1 MGSLNPREIPQASRC
16 TRPKVV
22 LGLLVLLAVISCTL
36 YGGVAALS
44 RRFYYG
50 SPEAERPI
58 IWVLALFAAAFF
70 VYLIAI
76 WVAARAKQNRWL
88 LGVVLLS
95 SLAFR
100 VTLLPSTPIQE
111 IDIYRYLW
119 DGAVSSKGVSP
130 FRYSPQQIR
139 DASADQRREEDLTR
153 LVQMRDSSPSLDTIL
168 NRIHYPQVPTVYPPV
183 SQAVFAGA
191 ALTTPENATVEGRLI
206 VMKIWLSAFDMLT
219 LVLVVGLL
227 RLTGLPI
234 GLSVIYGWCPLLMKE
249 FSNSGHLDAIP
260 VFLTALFACLLA
272 RLCLSNRQ
280 GKTELNETTT
290 GASRRTEPVSSRWYS
305 RPALIAVTAA
315 IVLALGVGAKLYPIV
330 LAPLLAACA
339 VRHVGWRTA
348 AVTMLAFASVM
359 VLIMWPMAPPLVQNG
374 ADETAQ
380 GPTAESDAEADTRL
394 GASDPSLGLK
404 TFLRRWEMNDFL
416 FLLLIENL
424 KVPRVDSEP
433 ADANAERKTAWFLV
447 VPRSLRETLNE
458 RITGELDTEELN
470 PHEIEVIR
478 WEASFLIARTV
489 TASVFLVLAG
499 WFAWRV
505 FRSTDRLAW
514 LEYSF
519 LTLAWFWLLCPTQNP
534 WYWTW
539 MLPLLPFAR
548 SRVWLAM
555 SGLVLLYYLRFWF
568 GYHFSDTPVMGTGYH
583 GLAFFDL
590 VMTWIEYAPW
600 FLCLTVEYLWSNWRR
615 KGECSIS

>member
-1 MGSLNPREIPQASRC
+1 MGSPDQIGIRSASRC
-16 TRPKVV
+16 TRPKAALVV
-22 LGLLVLLAVISCTL
+22 LILFAGISCTL

-76 WVAARAKQNRWL
+76 WVAAIAKQDRWL
-88 LGVVLLS
+88 LGVVLVS

-100 VTLLPSTPIQE
+100 ITLLPSTPIQE
-111 IDIYRYLW
+111 VDIYRYLW
-119 DGAVSSKGVSP
+119 DGAVSSRGVSP
-130 FRYSPQQIR
+130 FRYSPQQVR
-139 DASADQRREEDLTR
+139 DASADQRLEEDLTR
-153 LVQMRDSSPSLDTIL
+153 LVQLRDSNPSLNTIL
-168 NRIHYPQVPTVYPPV
+168 NRTHYPQVPTVYPPV

-206 VMKIWLSAFDMLT
+206 VMKIWLFAFDMLT

-249 FSNSGHLDAIP
+249 FANSGHLDAIS
-260 VFLTALFACLLA
+260 VFLTTLFAYLLA
-272 RLCLSNRQ
+272 RLCLSNRR
-280 GKTELNETTT
+280 GKTEVNEAAV
-290 GASRRTEPVSSRWYS
+290 GASRQTQPVSSRWYS
-305 RPALIAVTAA
+305 RPALLAVTAA
-315 IVLALGVGAKLYPIV
+315 IVLALGVGAKLYPVV

-348 AVTMLAFASVM
+348 AMTMLVFAAIM
-359 VLIMWPMAPPLVQNG
+359 VLIMWPMAPPLGQSG
-374 ADETAQ
+374 TDETGQ
-380 GPTAESDAEADTRL
+380 GPIAEGGAEADTRA
-394 GASDPSLGLK
+394 GDPSLGLQ
-404 TFLRRWEMNDFL
+404 TFLRRWEMNEFI

-424 KVPRVDSEP
+424 KVPGPDSEP
-433 ADANAERKTAWFLV
+433 ADASSSGQTAWFSV
-447 VPRSLRETLNE
+447 VPGSTREILNE
-458 RITGELDTEELN
+458 LVAGELDPAELSAA
-470 PHEIEVIR
+470 EIEFKR
-478 WEASFLIARTV
+478 WEASFLIARAV

-499 WFAWRV
+499 WFTWRAS
-505 FRSTDRLAW
+505 RSSDRLAW

-539 MLPLLPFAR
+539 VLSLLPFAR
-548 SRVWLAM
+548 NRVWLAM

-568 GYHFSDTPVMGTGYH
+568 GYHFSDTPVLGTGYH

-590 VMTWIEYAPW
+590 VITWVEYAPW
-600 FLCLTVEYLWSNWRR
+600 FLCLATTYLWSKWRR
-615 KGECSIS
+615 QKPSSS

>member
-1 MGSLNPREIPQASRC
+1 MGSPDQIGIRSASRC
-16 TRPKVV
+16 TRPKAALVV
-22 LGLLVLLAVISCTL
+22 LILFAGISCTL

-76 WVAARAKQNRWL
+76 WVAAIAKQDRWL
-88 LGVVLLS
+88 LGVVLVS

-100 VTLLPSTPIQE
+100 ITLLPSTPIQE
-111 IDIYRYLW
+111 VDIYRYLW
-119 DGAVSSKGVSP
+119 DGAVSSRGVSP
-130 FRYSPQQIR
+130 FRYSPQQVR
-139 DASADQRREEDLTR
+139 DASADQRLEEDLTR
-153 LVQMRDSSPSLDTIL
+153 LVQLRDSNPSLNTIL
-168 NRIHYPQVPTVYPPV
+168 NRTHYPQVPTVYPPV

-206 VMKIWLSAFDMLT
+206 VMKIWLFAFDMLT

-249 FSNSGHLDAIP
+249 FANSGHLDAIS
-260 VFLTALFACLLA
+260 VFLTTLFAYLLA
-272 RLCLSNRQ
+272 RLCLSNRW
-280 GKTELNETTT
+280 GKTEVNEAAV
-290 GASRRTEPVSSRWYS
+290 GASRQTQPVSSRWYS
-305 RPALIAVTAA
+305 RPALLAVTAA
-315 IVLALGVGAKLYPIV
+315 IVLALGVGAKLYPVV

-348 AVTMLAFASVM
+348 AMTMLVFAAIM
-359 VLIMWPMAPPLVQNG
+359 VLIMWPMAPPLGQSG
-374 ADETAQ
+374 TDETGQ
-380 GPTAESDAEADTRL
+380 GPIAEGGAEADTRA
-394 GASDPSLGLK
+394 GDPSLGLQ
-404 TFLRRWEMNDFL
+404 TFLRRWEMNEFI

-424 KVPRVDSEP
+424 KVPGPDSEP
-433 ADANAERKTAWFLV
+433 ADASSSGQTAWFSV
-447 VPRSLRETLNE
+447 VPGSTRETLNE
-458 RITGELDTEELN
+458 LVAGELDPAELSAA
-470 PHEIEVIR
+470 EIEFKR
-478 WEASFLIARTV
+478 WEASFLIARAV

-499 WFAWRV
+499 WFTWRAS
-505 FRSTDRLAW
+505 RSSDRLAW

-539 MLPLLPFAR
+539 VLPLLPFAR
-548 SRVWLAM
+548 NRVWLAM

-568 GYHFSDTPVMGTGYH
+568 GYHFSDTPVLGTGYH

-590 VMTWIEYAPW
+590 VITWVEYAPW
-600 FLCLTVEYLWSNWRR
+600 FLCLATTYLWSKWRR
-615 KGECSIS
+615 QKPSSS

>member
-1 MGSLNPREIPQASRC
+1 MGSPDQIGIRSASRC
-16 TRPKVV
+16 TRPKAALVV
-22 LGLLVLLAVISCTL
+22 LILFAGISCTL

-76 WVAARAKQNRWL
+76 WVAAIAKQDRWL
-88 LGVVLLS
+88 LGVVLVS

-100 VTLLPSTPIQE
+100 ITLLPSTPIQE
-111 IDIYRYLW
+111 VDIYRYLW
-119 DGAVSSKGVSP
+119 DGAVSSRGVSP
-130 FRYSPQQIR
+130 FRYSPQQVR
-139 DASADQRREEDLTR
+139 DASADQRLEEDLTR
-153 LVQMRDSSPSLDTIL
+153 LVQLRDSNPSLNTIL
-168 NRIHYPQVPTVYPPV
+168 NRTHYPQVPTVYPPV

-206 VMKIWLSAFDMLT
+206 VMKIWLFAFDMLT

-249 FSNSGHLDAIP
+249 FANSGHLDAIS
-260 VFLTALFACLLA
+260 VFLTTLFAYLLA
-272 RLCLSNRQ
+272 RLCLSNRR
-280 GKTELNETTT
+280 GKTEVNEAAV
-290 GASRRTEPVSSRWYS
+290 GASRQTQPVSSRWYS
-305 RPALIAVTAA
+305 RPALLAVTAA
-315 IVLALGVGAKLYPIV
+315 IVLALGVGAKLYPVV

-348 AVTMLAFASVM
+348 AMTMLVFAAIM
-359 VLIMWPMAPPLVQNG
+359 VLIMWPMAPPQG
-374 ADETAQ
+374 QSGTDETGQ
-380 GPTAESDAEADTRL
+380 GPIAEGGAEADTRA
-394 GASDPSLGLK
+394 GDPSLGLQ
-404 TFLRRWEMNDFL
+404 TFLRRWEMNEFI

-424 KVPRVDSEP
+424 KVPGPDSEP
-433 ADANAERKTAWFLV
+433 ADASSSGQTAWFSV
-447 VPRSLRETLNE
+447 VPGSTREILNE
-458 RITGELDTEELN
+458 LVAGELDPAELSAA
-470 PHEIEVIR
+470 EIEFKR
-478 WEASFLIARTV
+478 WEASFLIARAV

-499 WFAWRV
+499 WFTWRA
-505 FRSTDRLAW
+505 FRSSDRLAW

-539 MLPLLPFAR
+539 VLSLLPFAR
-548 SRVWLAM
+548 NRVWLAM

-568 GYHFSDTPVMGTGYH
+568 GYHFSDTPVLGTGYH

-590 VMTWIEYAPW
+590 VITWVEYAPW
-600 FLCLTVEYLWSNWRR
+600 FLCLATTYLWSKWRR
-615 KGECSIS
+615 QKPSSS